1 MRNLIDKRILFTLT
15 IRKISITLFMLAICA
30 ALVAQIDAEQLALDV
45 SKAEQAN
52 TEKLLPFIWKR
63 YSTATVDGEV
73 KATVITEFKFDENG
87 ELNATQVGGESNV
100 KKKPEIRGRI
110 QESAIE
116 NNVDYVSKALEL
128 ALSYTFM
135 SKGQLLDFF
144 EKGLIN
150 EKDNAIQV
158 TAGNIYMKGDSLTV
172 LVDKETK
179 LFIDKKFSS
188 MLDEDPINGELKYGT
203 FSSGISHGTETLI
216 NLPGK
221 NAIINAENKDYSQR
235 IH

>member
-1 MRNLIDKRILFTLT
+1 MK
-15 IRKISITLFMLAICA
+15 KVSAALFMLAICA
-30 ALVAQIDAEQLALDV
+30 SIFAQIDTEQLALDV

-52 TEKLLPFIWKR
+52 TEKLKPFIWKR

-87 ELNATQVGGESNV
+87 ELSATQVGGESNV
-100 KKKPEIRGRI
+100 KKKPGIRGRI

-116 NNVDYVSKALEL
+116 NNVDYISKALEL
-128 ALSYTFM
+128 ALSYSFM

-144 EKGLIN
+144 EKGVLT
-150 EKDNAIQV
+150 EKGNAIEV
-158 TAGNIYMKGDSLTV
+158 TAGNVYMEGDSLTV
-172 LVDKETK
+172 LVDKQSK
-179 LFIDKKFSS
+179 LFINKKFVS

-203 FSSGISHGTETLI
+203 FNSGISHGTETVL

-235 IH
+235 IQ